1 MTSKRL
7 FSSVILCVVLFAT
20 SYAQN
25 EDLDLLNQQLFFM
38 SINDD
43 IYFYDGQINL
53 NNNDVIYGRMSVN
66 HKRDSKQSVIL
77 ITQDCWEYIPNDEIH
92 SVVLFG
98 LNNTDDHSETKFV
111 SIENQEK
118 LFRELYVKDSENAIY
133 DLLAKPFDE
142 SVMSDIYV
150 MEDNTLIRTY
160 NFWHSGPKADL
171 INYFK
176 DRDNKNYKRRDFKS
190 LDMLFAKL

>member
-7 FSSVILCVVLFAT
+7 FSTIILCFVLVGT
-20 SYAQN
+20 SNAQN
-25 EDLDLLNQQLFFM
+25 EDLYLLNQQLFLM

-43 IYFYDGQINL
+43 VYFFDGQINL
-53 NNNDVIYGRMSVN
+53 KNNEVINGLVSIN
-66 HKRDSKQSVIL
+66 HIKDDKQSVIL
-77 ITQDCWEYIPNDEIH
+77 RANDCWDYIPNEEIN
-92 SVVLFG
+92 SVILFSIE
-98 LNNTDDHSETKFV
+98 NNDYIETKFV

-133 DLLAKPFDE
+133 DLHEKPFDDR
-142 SVMSDIYV
+142 VIVDIYV
-150 MEDNTLIRTY
+150 LEDNKLIRTY

-176 DRDNKNYKRRDFKS
+176 DRDNKDYRRRDFKS
-190 LDMLFAKL
+190 LDDLFAKL